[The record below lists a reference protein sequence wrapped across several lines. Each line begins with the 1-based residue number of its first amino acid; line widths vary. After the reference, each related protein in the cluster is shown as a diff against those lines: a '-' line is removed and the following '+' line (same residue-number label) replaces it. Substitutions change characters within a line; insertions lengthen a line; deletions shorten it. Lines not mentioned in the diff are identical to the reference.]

1 MTQKTSLNKKSNR
14 TIKRI
19 FDIVV
24 SAVALIGIAL
34 LLPFIAYK
42 IKKESKGSI
51 FFRQQRTGKNGKTFW
66 CYKFRSM
73 YINNEADLKQATMGD
88 PRTFPF
94 GSYMRRHNIDELPQF
109 WNVLI
114 GDMSIVGPRPHM
126 LYHTKIYSQQIDNY
140 MLRHTIKPGITGW
153 AQITGY
159 CGETKD
165 TADMEER
172 VKRDLWYIE
181 HWTLRFDIQIIR
193 TTIKNILSR
202 KILTY

>member
-24 SAVALIGIAL
+24 SAVALIGFAL